1 MTAEPPGRA
10 EFVARWTREIVR
22 TSYVPMG
29 RAEIESRLDGQLGA
43 LLAAVDEEALAVAGA
58 ELGSWLV
65 RVHFTDPCALE
76 RTLRLLAAELPG
88 LQADPDAWKER
99 LPIVLGAVAAGYAGQ
114 LREQTLDEQEIIKR
128 AVLQARDSAEE
139 ALRSS
144 EATFRAVFTSSALGI
159 AIVAL
164 DGTIEEV
171 NSPMQGI
178 FAQVCADPV
187 GSSVFDLVDADWLDE
202 LSENVAALAAGELE
216 RFQSETR
223 LSGPDGAH
231 IWTQI
236 SASLVRAADG
246 TPDCQVLLYED
257 ITERHMLQEQFRR
270 QATRDPLTGLA
281 NRTLLQTKLDEALDT
296 TYPGRRVGLCYF
308 DLDGFKAINDSLGH
322 RIGDELLRAIAQR
335 LHVLATMEDGLA
347 ARMGGDEFVVLLP
360 DSQGSARLV
369 EVVERMLAA
378 VTHPVSVDGHQL
390 TASASV
396 GVVETA
402 VADTGRDEL
411 LSDADITLYRAK
423 SEGRAQWALFD
434 PEHNANARER
444 FRLSAVMP
452 GALRREELYVE
463 YEPVVSTRHGG
474 LIGVQAQ
481 LRWDHPEFGELG
493 EQDFL
498 GLAEETG
505 LISRLGVWMLE
516 RVCAH
521 AHRWWERFGERAP
534 CAGIGL
540 SARQLHD
547 PELVGDVQRVLRE
560 SGLPAEQLVVGVP
573 EQALF
578 DHRGDPVDALE
589 IFAEM
594 GLRLAV
600 HDFGRDHREVARLR
614 GLPLRAVRLVGGF
627 LDSFAAEEPDPLDE
641 HLVTSLVGS
650 ARLLGLHV
658 LAGGVRTRGQ
668 ADRLRRLGVGGL
680 TGPCAGGLASA
691 MEIEAMLADGRC

>member
-1 MTAEPPGRA
+1 M
-10 EFVARWTREIVR
+10 
-22 TSYVPMG
+22 
-29 RAEIESRLDGQLGA
+29 
-43 LLAAVDEEALAVAGA
+43 
-58 ELGSWLV
+58 
-65 RVHFTDPCALE
+65 
-76 RTLRLLAAELPG
+76 
-88 LQADPDAWKER
+88 
-99 LPIVLGAVAAGYAGQ
+99 
-114 LREQTLDEQEIIKR
+114 
-128 AVLQARDSAEE
+128 LQARDSAEE

-296 TYPGRRVGLCYF
+296 TYPGRRVGVCYF

-378 VTHPVSVDGHQL
+378 VTHPVSVDGQ
-390 TASASV
+390 
-396 GVVETA
+396 
-402 VADTGRDEL
+402 
-411 LSDADITLYRAK
+411 
-423 SEGRAQWALFD
+423 
-434 PEHNANARER
+434 
-444 FRLSAVMP
+444 
-452 GALRREELYVE
+452 
-463 YEPVVSTRHGG
+463 
-474 LIGVQAQ
+474 
-481 LRWDHPEFGELG
+481 
-493 EQDFL
+493 
-498 GLAEETG
+498 
-505 LISRLGVWMLE
+505 
-516 RVCAH
+516 
-521 AHRWWERFGERAP
+521 
-534 CAGIGL
+534 
-540 SARQLHD
+540 
-547 PELVGDVQRVLRE
+547 
-560 SGLPAEQLVVGVP
+560 
-573 EQALF
+573 
-578 DHRGDPVDALE
+578 
-589 IFAEM
+589 
-594 GLRLAV
+594 
-600 HDFGRDHREVARLR
+600 
-614 GLPLRAVRLVGGF
+614 
-627 LDSFAAEEPDPLDE
+627 
-641 HLVTSLVGS
+641 
-650 ARLLGLHV
+650 
-658 LAGGVRTRGQ
+658 
-668 ADRLRRLGVGGL
+668 
-680 TGPCAGGLASA
+680 
-691 MEIEAMLADGRC
+691 